1 MPPEDAKTK
10 DVSAREAIEAI
21 RGPMSNAELMQKF
34 MLKPQGFA
42 DLLRQLF
49 LHKLITEEDLQ
60 KRGARYKPGKKEP
73 EPAAAAPPPPPAPA
87 PVPVTAHMDDEDY
100 SFLDTVTL
108 TDLLTLKPLDAPP
121 PLKKKPEVPAP
132 TDEQEETPESKKKK
146 FRLGG
151 LFRKD

>member
-1 MPPEDAKTK
+1 MNGDAKTK
-10 DVSAREAIEAI
+10 DVSAREAIDAI

-34 MLKPQGFA
+34 KLSPQGFA

-73 EPAAAAPPPPPAPA
+73 EPAAVLPPPPPPL
-87 PVPVTAHMDDEDY
+87 MDDEEY

-108 TDLLTLKPLDAPP
+108 TELLTLKPLEPP
-121 PLKKKPEVPAP
+121 PPVRKKAETPPPA
-132 TDEQEETPESKKKK
+132 EEEEETPETKKKK

-151 LFRKD
+151 LFKKD